1 MECYGVVM
9 TTTKGLDMN
18 KEFIENA
25 YKCGVEIDEATMEQ
39 LRDFY
44 EILVETNK
52 SMNLTAITEYE
63 DVLYKHFLDSLLVI
77 KALKD
82 AGFDND
88 ADAFI
93 SAKIA
98 DIGTGAGFPG
108 IPLKICFPEI
118 NITLVD
124 SLNKRIGFIQNVC
137 DKLGLKGIEAIHGR
151 SEDLGRDTG
160 CREKFDFTVS
170 RAVASL
176 PVLAEYCMPFVKKGG
191 MFIAYKA
198 QGVENEAK
206 EAEMAVKKLG
216 GEIKKIIPVPLEGT
230 EIVREFVIIKKIAD
244 TPKKYPRKA
253 GMPAR
258 EPLS

>member
-1 MECYGVVM
+1 M
-9 TTTKGLDMN
+9 TTPKGLDMN

-25 YKCGVEIDEATMEQ
+25 YKCGVEIDEATMDK

-77 KALKD
+77 RALKD
-82 AGFDND
+82 AGFEKE
-88 ADAFI
+88 AEAFEG
-93 SAKIA
+93 AKIA

-108 IPLKICFPEI
+108 IPLKICFPDI
-118 NITLVD
+118 KITLVD
-124 SLNKRIGFIQNVC
+124 SLNKRIRFIQETC
-137 DKLGLKGIEAIHGR
+137 GELGLKGVTAVHGR
-151 SEDLGRDTG
+151 SEELGRNPEYRDS
-160 CREKFDFTVS
+160 FDFVLS
-170 RAVASL
+170 RAVASM
-176 PVLAEYCMPFVKKGG
+176 PVLAEYCMPFAKKGG

-198 QGVENEAK
+198 EGVENEAK

-253 GMPAR
+253 GTPAK
-258 EPLS
+258 EPLR

>member
-1 MECYGVVM
+1 M
-9 TTTKGLDMN
+9 
-18 KEFIENA
+18 
-25 YKCGVEIDEATMEQ
+25 EIDEATMDK

-77 KALKD
+77 RALKD
-82 AGFDND
+82 AGFEKE
-88 ADAFI
+88 AEAFEG
-93 SAKIA
+93 AKIA

-108 IPLKICFPEI
+108 IPLNICFPDI
-118 NITLVD
+118 KITLVD
-124 SLNKRIGFIQNVC
+124 SLNKRIRFIQETC
-137 DKLGLKGIEAIHGR
+137 GELGLKGVTAVHGR
-151 SEDLGRDTG
+151 SEELGRNPEYRDS
-160 CREKFDFTVS
+160 FDFVLS
-170 RAVASL
+170 RAVASM
-176 PVLAEYCMPFVKKGG
+176 PVLAEYCMPFAKKGG

-198 QGVENEAK
+198 EGVENEAK

-253 GMPAR
+253 GNPAK
-258 EPLS
+258 EPLR

>member
-1 MECYGVVM
+1 M
-9 TTTKGLDMN
+9 TTPKGLDMN

-25 YKCGVEIDEATMEQ
+25 YKCGVEIDEATMDK

-63 DVLYKHFLDSLLVI
+63 DVLYKHLLDSLLVI
-77 KALKD
+77 RALKD
-82 AGFDND
+82 AGFEKE
-88 ADAFI
+88 AEAFEG
-93 SAKIA
+93 AKIA

-108 IPLKICFPEI
+108 IPLKICFPDI
-118 NITLVD
+118 KITLVD
-124 SLNKRIGFIQNVC
+124 SLNKRIRFIQETC
-137 DKLGLKGIEAIHGR
+137 GELGLKGVTAVHGR
-151 SEDLGRDTG
+151 SEELGRNPEYRDS
-160 CREKFDFTVS
+160 FDFVLS
-170 RAVASL
+170 RAVASM
-176 PVLAEYCMPFVKKGG
+176 PVLAEYCMPFAKKGG

-198 QGVENEAK
+198 EGVENEAK

-253 GMPAR
+253 GNPAK
-258 EPLS
+258 EPLR